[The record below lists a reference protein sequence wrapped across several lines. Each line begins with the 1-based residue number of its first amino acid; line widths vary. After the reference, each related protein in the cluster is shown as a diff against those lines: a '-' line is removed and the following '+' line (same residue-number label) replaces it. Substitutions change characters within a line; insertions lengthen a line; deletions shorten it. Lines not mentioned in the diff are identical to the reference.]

1 MYTFM
6 LVKHLPLHGFLC
18 RTCCST
24 TLRGFIWFSTIL
36 LSCLFPLFP
45 PKKKSE
51 AEKIATV
58 CEELER
64 FVLEHGRPPSQHSE
78 IEGSRS
84 LYKRL
89 QKLKL
94 THKLQ
99 HDWREDVCQAVQR
112 FYDDNAQRLPKRQNV
127 LDDERRNEDLLAR
140 RWERLMGQKDSV
152 SFELQQ
158 RYSGLFAAVD
168 VATEGGRVATCV
180 AVQEFFNNRGGVLPK
195 RQNACRSEE
204 QRSEDALARRWDRVV
219 EKRTE
224 LSDDV
229 LNRFEALFVATENEP
244 EDTPMQVCEAVAAF
258 RQRTGFLPKRQ
269 NACRSEEQR
278 SEDALARRWD
288 RVVEKRTEL
297 SDDVLNRF
305 EALFVA
311 MENEKEDTS
320 MQVCQAVAAF
330 LEKTGFLPKRQNACR
345 SEEQRSEDALA
356 RRWDRLVEKRRE
368 LSDDVLNRFEAL
380 FVATENEPE
389 DMPMQVCQAV
399 AEFLEKYGSLPRRH
413 FMAVLPEKQA
423 EDSLAQRLNRVL
435 SHKVEL
441 SRDLLEEFAVVFK
454 ACAGR
459 WIEAEKGG
467 LANFLETTSVCEV
480 FAMCSNLNE
489 DSVQRFVG
497 SNSNDFKAACVAWL
511 LEKFEQGHE
520 ELSGL
525 AVDGLDEFDD
535 TKAVREELKEYVF
548 KSGSLPPVAA
558 GNRSADE
565 SRLQKAL
572 VQVRKRR
579 VQRVRST
586 RKGRLIDVASAL
598 SEAQMVAWETVE
610 EFGPFLWN
618 PRHAE
623 TFEAVQQCVAETG
636 ELPVRGPRSSTD
648 ALAQKVRRLRLL
660 TYAPGRQR
668 MRQMEQWHWDTNFPK
683 IWSQRQSK
691 DYYLASEHVQDG
703 DSRRVFHR
711 TPLEKGLLA
720 CELCDFDC
728 DNRMDFLIHL
738 RDAHFP
744 KNSAGVDHELSRC
757 EEEYR
762 KRMVFH
768 EQESGPFPV
777 PGEQTRRGVASYAFH
792 QTHSRKGS
800 EARERQLQSCMICAR
815 TCWLEDMERLQMFV
829 EAGKDSEDVVDDAAS
844 EVSEEEAKQDKK
856 KVGWKIYELDK
867 KKVNWVHERIFDVY
881 RYHKLW
887 PRIPLEELKASCVEH
902 PTGTYAADGTPWLW
916 LVNKKVLPEHVTSTT
931 TSFCCKSCVQAIT
944 AKKPRMP
951 KFALANSLWI
961 GRYPKVFMHDGKPLS
976 PMTFLLLSLG
986 RPVVQK
992 IIAEPHKARPV
1003 KEKQKGIRANTI
1015 AFPQA
1020 QLHELATAH
1029 LPPLP
1034 QEAQRFL
1041 SQTISIALVGCTPEA
1056 WMIPNHFYLFISRKV

>member
-24 TLRGFIWFSTIL
+24 TLRSFIWFLTIL
-36 LSCLFPLFP
+36 VSCLFPLFP

-51 AEKIATV
+51 AEKIAIV

-64 FVLEHGRPPSQHSE
+64 FFLEHGRPPSQHSE

-84 LYKRL
+84 LYNRV

-112 FYDDNAQRLPKRQNV
+112 FYDDNAERLPKRQNV
-127 LDDERRNEDLLAR
+127 LDDERRNEDLLAQ

-158 RYSGLFAAVD
+158 RYSALFAAVD
-168 VATEGGRVATCV
+168 VATEVGRVATCV
-180 AVQEFFNNRGGVLPK
+180 AVQEFFNNRGGV
-195 RQNACRSEE
+195 
-204 QRSEDALARRWDRVV
+204 
-219 EKRTE
+219 
-224 LSDDV
+224 
-229 LNRFEALFVATENEP
+229 
-244 EDTPMQVCEAVAAF
+244 
-258 RQRTGFLPKRQ
+258 
-269 NACRSEEQR
+269 
-278 SEDALARRWD
+278 
-288 RVVEKRTEL
+288 
-297 SDDVLNRF
+297 
-305 EALFVA
+305 
-311 MENEKEDTS
+311 
-320 MQVCQAVAAF
+320 
-330 LEKTGFLPKRQNACR
+330 LPKRQNACR

-389 DMPMQVCQAV
+389 DTPMQVCEAVAAFQQRTGFLPKRQNACRSEEQKSEDALAQRWDRLVEKRRELSDDVLNRFEVLFVATEKEPEDTPMQVCQAV

-413 FMAVLPEKQA
+413 FMAALPEKQA
-423 EDSLAQRLNRVL
+423 EDSLARRLNRML
-435 SHKVEL
+435 SNKVEL
-441 SRDLLEEFAVVFK
+441 SRDLLEEFSVVFE
-454 ACAGR
+454 ATAGR
-459 WIEAEKGG
+459 WSEAEKGG

-535 TKAVREELKEYVF
+535 TKAVREELKDYVF

-579 VQRVRST
+579 VQRVCST

-668 MRQMEQWHWDTNFPK
+668 MRQMEQWHWETNFPK

-744 KNSAGVDHELSRC
+744 KKSAEVDHELSRC

-887 PRIPLEELKASCVEH
+887 PRIPLEELKSSCVEH

-992 IIAEPHKARPV
+992 IIAEPRKARPV
-1003 KEKQKGIRANTI
+1003 KERQKGIRANTI

-1020 QLHELATAH
+1020 QLHELVTAH